1 MAAVDPIENT
11 QLCKYFPA
19 LTPKQVTNLCF
30 YSTGANY
37 QDISSLLETA
47 PGTIK
52 KSIESVQKHYSARS
66 LPELKTVFWA
76 CLTFHLIC
84 AKYSIDGEK
93 FVATIHLDAI
103 CALRPVF
110 PELNKHQ
117 LAGAVLYSI
126 GHSIRDIALKS
137 HHTSSQVE
145 QHIIEAMDALRTDSE
160 QLLRM
165 SITSRFIMDLC

>member
-11 QLCKYFPA
+11 KLCKYFPA

-37 QDISSLLETA
+37 QDISSLLQTA

-52 KSIESVQKHYSARS
+52 KSLESVQKHYSAQS

-76 CLTFHLIC
+76 CFTFHLIC
-84 AKYSIDGEK
+84 AKYCIDGQR
-93 FVATIHLDAI
+93 FVATIHVDTI
-103 CALRPVF
+103 FALKPFF

-137 HHTSSQVE
+137 HHSCAQVE
-145 QHIIEAMDALRTDSE
+145 QHIIEAMAALRIDSE
-160 QLLRM
+160 KLLRM
-165 SITSRFIMDLC
+165 CVTSRFIMDLC